1 MHTQKKPQPKVR
13 KAINRKPQNGQ
24 DPVRVLEKLK
34 KIVEQ
39 FDRLPTLDNRSA
51 DEILG
56 YDEHGV
62 PR

>member
-1 MHTQKKPQPKVR
+1 M
-13 KAINRKPQNGQ
+13 NRKPQNGQ
-24 DPVRVLEKLK
+24 DAARMLEKLK

-56 YDEHGV
+56 YDALY
-62 PR
+62 